1 MRATLFPLVLSAQSV
16 LLCLSALENVPQT
29 LQRQTQE
36 LFDAIPSGSVSVW
49 ERYLDDRASYTDEAG
64 AVRSKKQMLEQL
76 KPFPRDITGNVK
88 VTEFR
93 VTLHG
98 SVAITTHIDDE
109 HETYYGHELH
119 CQYRSTDTWMKT
131 SAGWRLI
138 ASQVFALR
146 TDPPPVRLTS
156 EQMQEYVGRYGLT
169 PSKIYEIRSKNGA
182 LEGQETGRRA
192 EVLNAEVSDMLF
204 VPGQPRYR
212 KVFLRDSRG
221 RITAFAE
228 RREAWDLVW
237 KRLP

>member
-1 MRATLFPLVLSAQSV
+1 M
-16 LLCLSALENVPQT
+16 
-29 LQRQTQE
+29 QRQTQE
-36 LFDAIPSGSVSVW
+36 LFDAIPPGSVTVW

-64 AVRSKKQMLEQL
+64 TVLSKKQMMEQL
-76 KPFPRDITGNVK
+76 KPFPKDITGNVK

-98 SVAITTHIDDE
+98 SVAVTTHIDDE
-109 HETYYGHELH
+109 YETYYGHKLH

-131 SAGWRLI
+131 SPGWRLI
-138 ASQVFALR
+138 ASQVLALR
-146 TDPPPVRLTS
+146 TDPPPVRLTTG
-156 EQMQEYVGRYGLT
+156 QMHEYVGRYELT

-192 EVLNAEVSDMLF
+192 EALSAEVPEMLF

>member
-1 MRATLFPLVLSAQSV
+1 MRATFFPLALS
-16 LLCLSALENVPQT
+16 LCWGLTALENVRQI
-29 LQRQTQE
+29 LQRQTQQ
-36 LFDAIPSGSVSVW
+36 LFDAIPSGSVTVW

-64 AVRSKKQMLEQL
+64 AVLSKKQLMEQL
-76 KPFPRDITGNVK
+76 KPFPKDITGSVK
-88 VTEFR
+88 VIEFR

-98 SVAITTHIDDE
+98 AVAITTHIDDE

-138 ASQVFALR
+138 ASQVLALR
-146 TDPPPVRLTS
+146 TDPPPVRLTTG
-156 EQMQEYVGRYGLT
+156 QMQEYVGRYALT

-192 EVLNAEVSDMLF
+192 EALSAEVPDMLF

-212 KVFLRDSRG
+212 KIFLRDASG
-221 RITAFAE
+221 RIAAFAE

-237 KRLP
+237 KRLQ

>member
-1 MRATLFPLVLSAQSV
+1 MTRPNLFPLA
-16 LLCLSALENVPQT
+16 LLLFWRLNAPENVPQI

-36 LFDAIPSGSVSVW
+36 LFDAIPPGSVTVW

-64 AVRSKKQMLEQL
+64 TVLSKKQMMEQL
-76 KPFPRDITGNVK
+76 KPFPKDITGNVK

-98 SVAITTHIDDE
+98 SVAVTTHIDDE
-109 HETYYGHELH
+109 YETYYGHKLH

-131 SAGWRLI
+131 SPGWRLI
-138 ASQVFALR
+138 ASQVLALR
-146 TDPPPVRLTS
+146 TDPPPVRLTTG
-156 EQMQEYVGRYGLT
+156 QMHEYVGRYELT

-192 EVLNAEVSDMLF
+192 EALSAEVPEMLF